1 MPVYGQ
7 RPGSAELFPKH
18 TERNIFGTY
27 SAERNMD
34 YCLKEEYLLRGWD
47 KLPTGIVKRLSGQVF
62 FLQPG
67 FYKKSKI

>member
-1 MPVYGQ
+1 MY
-7 RPGSAELFPKH
+7 
-18 TERNIFGTY
+18 
-27 SAERNMD
+27 